1 MRTLMLD
8 IQDMLRFSLRYALQ
22 HNDGYCRP
30 TFKYLIQ
37 TYGHMLTIDQR
48 QQCIREI
55 WSMLN
60 DNLYGSIIAGEE
72 WKSIVVQISTLPNN

>member
-1 MRTLMLD
+1 MLD

-30 TFKYLIQ
+30 TFEHLIQ

-48 QQCIREI
+48 QQCIKEI
-55 WSMLN
+55 WEMLN
-60 DNLYGSIIAGEE
+60 NDLHGPIIEE
-72 WKSIVVQISTLPNN
+72 DKWRSIVVQISTLPNN